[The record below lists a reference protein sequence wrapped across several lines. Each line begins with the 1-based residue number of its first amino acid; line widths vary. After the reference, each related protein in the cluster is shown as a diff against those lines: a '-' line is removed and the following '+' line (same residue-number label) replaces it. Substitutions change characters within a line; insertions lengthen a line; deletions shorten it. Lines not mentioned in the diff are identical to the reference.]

1 MAGPPR
7 RQTQRECFYDVSIK
21 TILAPKANRAD
32 IEEDVPE
39 SVKTGIRFLCVE
51 DVKEVLAEVFNGCR
65 TPA

>member
-1 MAGPPR
+1 
-7 RQTQRECFYDVSIK
+7 VSIK

-39 SVKTGIRFLCVE
+39 SVKTGIRFVCVE

>member
-1 MAGPPR
+1 
-7 RQTQRECFYDVSIK
+7 VSIK
-21 TILAPKANRAD
+21 TILAPEGNRAD

-39 SVKTGIRFLCVE
+39 SVKTGIRFVCVE